1 MTGLPGVGNL
11 RLHQPDRKVHHVNRT
26 TTASWVKLMAGT
38 AALSLALA
46 ACGSE
51 DDSEPAAEDT
61 SSASASESS
70 SSAPSGEF
78 TNDKCGNGT
87 TSADTYKVGGILPLT
102 GNLAYL
108 GPPEIAGVGLAVSDI
123 NAAGGVNGADACHQ
137 ILDSGD
143 TTDLAVSTSSA
154 GNLVNAK
161 PSIVVG
167 AASSSVTLNVVD
179 TFTDAKIV
187 QISPANTA
195 VDLSGYSPYY
205 FRTAPPDGI
214 QGSAL
219 GTLISSDGYSRVG
232 FLVFSDTYGTG
243 LRNAVQETV
252 EASGG
257 ECTYGCKGDGNEF
270 PAGQTTFS
278 SDVSAVLATN
288 PDAIV
293 ILAFDETKAIVPE
306 LVSQGWDMS
315 KTYLTDGNT
324 ADYSEDFP
332 EGTME
337 GAQGTIPG
345 ADASEDFKEL
355 LQGWNQQVNGEEL
368 TDYAYAA
375 ESYDATILGALAAV
389 KGGATDPTTIQENLA
404 DVSGASDGE
413 ECSSFADCVALLEEG
428 SEIRYTGPSG
438 IGPIDEENDPSSAF
452 VGIYTYDGNNKNVFA
467 STVEGTK

>member
-1 MTGLPGVGNL
+1 
-11 RLHQPDRKVHHVNRT
+11 
-26 TTASWVKLMAGT
+26 MAGT
-38 AALSLALA
+38 AVLSLTLA

-61 SSASASESS
+61 PTASTSESS
-70 SSAPSGEF
+70 DAVAEEF

-123 NAAGGVNGADACHQ
+123 NAAGGVAGADACHQ

-187 QISPANTA
+187 QVSPANTA
-195 VDLSGYSPYY
+195 VDLSGYSDFF

-214 QGSAL
+214 QGAAL
-219 GTLISSDGYSRVG
+219 GTLISSDGYSRIG

-324 ADYSEDFP
+324 ADYSKDFD

-345 ADASEDFKEL
+345 ADASTDFKDR

-375 ESYDATILGALAAV
+375 ESYDATILGALAAI
-389 KGGATDPTTIQENLA
+389 KGGGSDPVTIQKNYA
-404 DVSGASDGE
+404 AVSGATDGE
-413 ECSSFADCVALLEEG
+413 ECTTFADCAALLEEG
-428 SEIRYTGPSG
+428 SEITYTGPSG
-438 IGPIDEENDPSSAF
+438 IGPIDDENDPSSAF
-452 VGIYTYDGNNKNVFA
+452 VGIYAYDAANKNIFS
-467 STVEGTK
+467 STVEGNK